1 MKKFT
6 GKEIQDQF
14 CKIGINALWI
24 KNLGMIFMPNSYGTD
39 TAAAESDTKCVNAI
53 ASAAC
58 AKLLPQISE
67 ARATGDDDPLQLGC
81 TGAKQTAR
89 TKSAN

>member
-1 MKKFT
+1 MGHHHNNNNKKGNQMKKFT

-39 TAAAESDTKCVNAI
+39 IAAAEPDRKFVNAI

-67 ARATGDDDPLQLGC
+67 ARA
-81 TGAKQTAR
+81 
-89 TKSAN
+89 KSAN